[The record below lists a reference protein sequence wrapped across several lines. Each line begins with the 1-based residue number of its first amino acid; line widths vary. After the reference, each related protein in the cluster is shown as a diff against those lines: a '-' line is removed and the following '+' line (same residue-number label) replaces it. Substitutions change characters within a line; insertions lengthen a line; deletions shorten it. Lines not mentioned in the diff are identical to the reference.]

1 MVYEPEVRREVE
13 VYSRYSASVYVSIS
27 DTGTGARYDL
37 SFFSQMKRDLM
48 SVLRMTL
55 PIRSLLVVTVVLWM
69 VPVTGFA

>member
-13 VYSRYSASVYVSIS
+13 VYSRYSASVHVSIS

>member
-1 MVYEPEVRREVE
+1 
-13 VYSRYSASVYVSIS
+13 
-27 DTGTGARYDL
+27 
-37 SFFSQMKRDLM
+37 M